1 MYPSERLHVVVA
13 DDGSPT
19 LPDAPHVVTQPDEGF
34 RAAAARNLG
43 AREGNAPLILF
54 LDGDTVPEP
63 GFVAAM
69 VTAWHEASADARGC
83 GVVVTGRRRHAEFDD
98 AGTVIRHLDDPAWL
112 LDGHARTDDL
122 RAAGPGDWRY
132 VISAVLGMD
141 RALFTRLGGFDEAL
155 VGYGGE
161 DWDLGY
167 RAWNAGAALRHAPV
181 AVGCCTTG
189 PTPPHAPTSR
199 TSSNTNSWRSP
210 RASPSRPSAAAAAS
224 GRSRVSSCDGTVG
237 A

>member
-1 MYPSERLHVVVA
+1 MRPVTGSSPRTRPPSVSNGCSTTPRIDVVVTHYDDERRLRWVLKALGAQMYPSERLHVVVA

-161 DWDLGY
+161 ED
-167 RAWNAGAALRHAPV
+167 RKSV
-181 AVGCCTTG
+181 V
-189 PTPPHAPTSR
+189 
-199 TSSNTNSWRSP
+199 
-210 RASPSRPSAAAAAS
+210 
-224 GRSRVSSCDGTVG
+224 
-237 A
+237 